1 MALTRKLLSALG
13 IEEDK
18 IDQIIEAH
26 TETTDA
32 LKKQRDGYKASADKL
47 AEVEKELESAKAAA
61 GDGDGYKS
69 KYDEEH
75 KAFEAF
81 KKQIEDGKAHDAKAS
96 AARAYLKEKGIG
108 EKSLGL
114 ALKALG
120 DGIDALELDGET
132 IKDSKTLDDAL
143 AGDLAPLVTTTETK
157 GANTATP
164 PANEGNSGGE
174 NIFGSSGSFFF

>member
-13 IEEDK
+13 IDDDK

-32 LKKQRDGYKASADKL
+32 LKQQRDKFKVDADKV
-47 AEVEKELESAKAAA
+47 AELEKQLETAKAAA

-81 KKQIEDGKAHDAKAS
+81 KKQIEDGKVHDAKAA

-132 IKDSKTLDDAL
+132 IKDAKALDEAL
-143 AGDLAPLVTTTETK
+143 SGDLAQLVTTTETK
-157 GANTATP
+157 GADTATP
-164 PANEGNSGGE
+164 PSTEGNTSGE